1 MSRGRFLPA
10 ALAAL
15 ALLISL
21 LQRPGKASSD
31 TKIDL
36 HVDPAGF
43 LADVASAWSSTGDL
57 GHVQGGQYGG
67 YLFPMGPFFALGHA
81 LGGAPWL
88 VQRLWLALILALAA
102 WGAVRLMDELVGPT
116 RGLPH
121 VVAGLL
127 FLLNPYVVVFTARTS
142 ITLLGYAALPWLLVA
157 VRRGLL
163 ARGWRWPAAF
173 ALIVT
178 ASGGGVNAAV
188 TAWVLLGPVLL
199 GLYLWWTGA
208 VRPRAL
214 WSFGWRTGIAT
225 AFASAWWVM
234 PLLVQ
239 SAYGVDFLRFTE
251 QPGTIWSTTSLPESL
266 RLMGYWISY
275 LGVGYSGELRPYFGG
290 GALLLFGLPVVLAG
304 TLVPALALASFS
316 RTRGQRFAPFALGL
330 VLIGLIVMTV
340 GFPEGTPLRKASNFT
355 YNHFVPVQFL
365 RTTYKAGPL
374 VALGVAV
381 LAGLAA
387 TKPRAVVFVALAIV
401 ACWPLARG
409 RALDDQLLWD
419 RIPSAWQDAADHVD
433 ANAGDGR
440 AVVLPGQLYAYYDW
454 GGTIDPIL
462 PTLADKPVATRNAVG
477 YADLHATDLLWT
489 VDALVQQ
496 RRAVPGQLDPLLDL
510 LGARVVVAGADDDRS
525 RSGAAP
531 AAEAADVLDQ
541 LGGPVAAWG
550 ERRPRPRATGTLG
563 DPRELPAVR
572 AWDRPMAP
580 GLVRV
585 EPEQPPLVV
594 DGSAEGLAA
603 LAAFEGDHVETVASG
618 SETAAGGDDDVAGS
632 EGAAGGA
639 AAAAGLSRGGLAYA
653 ADLSPRAIAAA
664 SEVVITDSNRR
675 RVLVPSRL
683 AQNAGPVLAAS
694 EEPSVDAAVLNPF
707 PDRGAAAQ
715 TVAVYDG
722 IEAVT
727 APSSPGFP
735 QFPENRPFAA
745 LDGNP
750 ATHWQADRALTPD
763 RHTLTVTFDAPRDVK
778 TLELLPYNDRRA
790 TVTAVEVQG
799 RHFAAKAGWNRLDVG
814 LRGVK
819 TLTVRIAAV
828 RKPTGPTAGAGGI
841 RELRIAGL
849 QVREALRVPTIA
861 EDALKGSDTALT
873 YLFQRTTGDD
883 PFRRTP
889 KRGPSGAALVRD
901 RLDGETGL
909 SRVFSPPSARAWT
922 LDGWANAAPAAPDEA
937 FDRLVGIRGTFRSSG
952 RFEGRPEYRASSAFD
967 GIAREWLG
975 AWLEGRPAWIEWAAG
990 QRTVRRLTLM
1000 PVGGVR
1006 RPTSVRLI
1014 VDGNPSPVLP
1024 VTDNVVELPRP
1035 VTGSRFRLE
1044 ILRAVGDTAAARERR
1059 AVGIAEILGAG
1070 VTVEPRLSG
1079 PLPDDCLL
1087 AGTVA
1092 GKPIRLRAVGTIE
1105 DLDAGQPVR
1114 VTGCETVALPAGEAR
1129 LELPAGVLAPYLL
1142 RLRSGSSAA
1151 LASPGRVV
1159 DPGTAG
1165 HDGSRDGIRL
1175 SLTEPARLVLAESYT
1190 RGRRATCDGE
1200 DLGEPEIGAA
1210 FGTSW
1215 RVPATCKTAAITFAP
1230 NRTVKAGYAVSLLAI
1245 LILIGALFRR
1255 GNVWSVEETPS
1266 REAPTARLSA
1276 RRAALIAVPAALAL
1290 GFVFA
1295 ARATP
1300 LFAVLVFLVL
1310 YRGVGAKHLAA
1321 AGGAILVVAVPLL
1334 TVLIRPENR
1343 GGFNPEYPADR
1354 IVVHWVAVAGVTLL
1368 LLALVRELLSRAS
1381 GRRAPGPAA
1390 PPSAA
1395 APPPPAP

>member
-1 MSRGRFLPA
+1 MLTRLVSRGRLLPA

-21 LQRPGKASSD
+21 LQRPGDASSD

-43 LADVASAWSSTGDL
+43 LGDVASAWSSTGDL

-102 WGAVRLMDELVGPT
+102 WGAVRLMDELVGPR

-157 VRRGLL
+157 VRRGLITP
-163 ARGWRWPAAF
+163 GWRWPAAF

-199 GLYLWWTGA
+199 GAYLWWTGA
-208 VRPRAL
+208 TGPRAL
-214 WSFGWRTGIAT
+214 WGFGWRTALAT

-239 SAYGVDFLRFTE
+239 SRYGVDFLRFTE

-275 LGVGYSGELRPYFGG
+275 LGVGYGGDLRPYFGD
-290 GALLLFGLPVVLAG
+290 GAVLLFALPVVLAG
-304 TLVPALALASFS
+304 TLVPALALASFAI
-316 RTRGQRFAPFALGL
+316 TRRHPFAPFALAL
-330 VLIGLIVMTV
+330 VLIGLIVMTA

-355 YNHFVPVQFL
+355 YNNFVPIQFL

-374 VALGVAV
+374 VALGVAL
-381 LAGLAA
+381 LAGFAA
-387 TKPRAVVFVALAIV
+387 TKPRAVVFVALALV
-401 ACWPLARG
+401 ACWPLTRG
-409 RALDDQLLWD
+409 RALDDQLLWE
-419 RIPSAWQDAADHVD
+419 RIPSTWVDAAAHVD

-440 AVVLPGQLYAYYDW
+440 AVVLPGQLYAYYRW

-462 PTLADKPVATRNAVG
+462 PTLADKPVAVRNAVG
-477 YADLHATDLLWT
+477 YSDLHATDLLWT

-541 LGGPVAAWG
+541 LGEPDAAWG
-550 ERRPRPRATGTLG
+550 EPRERPRAAGTRG
-563 DPRELPAVR
+563 APRALPAVR
-572 AWDRPMAP
+572 AWDRPDAP

-585 EPEQPPLVV
+585 EPEQPSLVV

-603 LAAFEGDHVETVASG
+603 LAAFEG
-618 SETAAGGDDDVAGS
+618 
-632 EGAAGGA
+632 AGGA
-639 AAAAGLSRGGLAYA
+639 GPAGVGVGLAGGGLAYA
-653 ADLSPRAIAAA
+653 ADLAPDAIAAA

-683 AQNAGPVLAAS
+683 AQNAGTVLAAS

-715 TVAVYDG
+715 TVAVYEG

-745 LDGNP
+745 LDGNT

-763 RHTLTVTFDAPRDVK
+763 RHALSVTFGSSRDVK
-778 TLELLPYNDRRA
+778 TIELLPFNDRRA

-799 RHFAAKAGWNRLDVG
+799 RRFAIQPGWNRLEVG

-819 TLTVRIAAV
+819 TLTVRIADV
-828 RKPTGPTAGAGGI
+828 RKPADATAGAGGI

-849 QVREALRVPTIA
+849 QAREALRVPTVA
-861 EDALKGSDTALT
+861 EQALGGTDVALT

-901 RLDGETGL
+901 RQDAESGIT
-909 SRVFSPPSARAWT
+909 RVFAPPGARSWT
-922 LDGWANAAPAAPDEA
+922 LDGWASAGAAAPDEA
-937 FDRLVGIRGTFRSSG
+937 FDRVVGMPGTFRSSG

-967 GIAREWLG
+967 GLARPWLG
-975 AWLEGRPAWIEWAAG
+975 AWLEGRPAWIEWVTA
-990 QRTVRRLTLM
+990 QRTVRRLALD
-1000 PVGGVR
+1000 PVDGVR

-1014 VDGNPSPVLP
+1014 VDGTASPALP
-1024 VTDNVVELPRP
+1024 VTDGVVQLPRP
-1035 VTGSRFRLE
+1035 LTGTRFRLE
-1044 ILRAVGDTAAARERR
+1044 VLRAVGDTPGARERR
-1059 AVGIAEILGAG
+1059 AVGIAEIRGAG
-1070 VTVEPRLSG
+1070 VTVEPRLAG

-1087 AGTVA
+1087 AGTV
-1092 GKPIRLRAVGTIE
+1092 GGRPIRLRATGTIQ
-1105 DLDAGQPVR
+1105 DLDAGRPVR
-1114 VTGCETVALPAGEAR
+1114 VSGCGTVALPAGETR

-1151 LASPGRVV
+1151 AAAPGRVV
-1159 DPGTAG
+1159 DAGTASR
-1165 HDGSRDGIRL
+1165 DGSREHVRL
-1175 SLTEPARLVLAESYT
+1175 ALDAPARLVLAESYNP
-1190 RGRRATCDGE
+1190 GRRATCDGE
-1200 DLGEPEIGAA
+1200 DLGPPEIGA
-1210 FGTSW
+1210 FGTAW
-1215 RVPATCKTAAITFAP
+1215 RVPRTCEHVEIAFAP
-1230 NRTVKAGYAVSLLAI
+1230 NRTVKAGYAVSLVAI
-1245 LILIGALFRR
+1245 VPLLLVLLRRR
-1255 GNVWSVEETPS
+1255 GETPPAAPPRPREETSTP
-1266 REAPTARLSA
+1266 RLSA
-1276 RRAALIAVPAALAL
+1276 RRAALVAVPAALAL

-1300 LFAVLVFLVL
+1300 VFAVLVFLVL
-1310 YRGVGAKHLAA
+1310 HRGIGAKPLAA
-1321 AGGAILVVAVPLL
+1321 AGGAILAVAVPLL
-1334 TVLIRPENR
+1334 TLLIRPENR

-1368 LLALVRELLSRAS
+1368 LLALARALSTAS
-1381 GRRAPGPAA
+1381 ARRGRAPGA
-1390 PPSAA
+1390 PPSGAVR
-1395 APPPPAP
+1395 PGPAP